1 MGDREIRLIAP
12 AGDGASVRP
21 DREALELLV
30 TPGTDPLV
38 NLALEDALLAE
49 VEAGSRGDTL
59 RLWVN
64 EACLVRGP
72 HRTSRSGWHRP
83 ERAAEVGV
91 RILERSTGGGT
102 VYHDPGNLN
111 WSFYLRRSAGYFGA
125 AGLFRTCAGAVI
137 EVLRSLGI
145 EAAFAAP
152 NRIDVGDRKVSGL
165 SARACLDAVLVH
177 GTLLVSSDLDRLNAL
192 CIYPPGCPPA
202 QNLCAFRP
210 SLSVADVVRAFERLS
225 LSTRRPSVTSAVSPV
240 PAARR
245 PGAA

>member
-1 MGDREIRLIAP
+1 MGDREIRLSPP
-12 AGDGASVRP
+12 AGDGTSVRP
-21 DREALELLV
+21 DLEALALLV

-49 VEAGSRGDTL
+49 VEAGARDETL

-64 EACLVRGP
+64 DVCLVRGP
-72 HRTSRSGWHRP
+72 HRTRQSGWHR
-83 ERAAEVGV
+83 EDHATDLGV

-125 AGLFRTCAGAVI
+125 AGLFRSCAGVVI

-145 EAAFAAP
+145 AAAFAAP
-152 NRIDVGDRKVSGL
+152 NRIDVGGRKVSGL
-165 SARACLDAVLVH
+165 SARASLEAVLVH
-177 GTLLVSSDLDRLNAL
+177 GTLLVSSDIDRLDAL

-210 SLSVADVVRAFERLS
+210 GLAVADVVRAFERRGL
-225 LSTRRPSVTSAVSPV
+225 P
-240 PAARR
+240 ARR